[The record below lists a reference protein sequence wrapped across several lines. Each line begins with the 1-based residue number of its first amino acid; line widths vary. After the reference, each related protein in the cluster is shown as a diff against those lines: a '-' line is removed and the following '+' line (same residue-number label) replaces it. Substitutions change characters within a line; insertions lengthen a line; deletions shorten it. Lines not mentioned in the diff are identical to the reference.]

1 MHDEHCHR
9 FRVIHIQLWQCR
21 IQRLICGDRYDVG
34 IVGEQQ
40 RLARLLAMHL
50 QFRERLVF
58 EAFHKDDVAGENFF
72 SS

>member
-1 MHDEHCHR
+1 
-9 FRVIHIQLWQCR
+9 
-21 IQRLICGDRYDVG
+21 
-34 IVGEQQ
+34 
-40 RLARLLAMHL
+40 MHL